1 MISVF
6 THLDEDYQFRWLAE
20 LQRIAKPGALVVL
33 TVNGAKNGQGFF
45 FERSYEEGLFPAW
58 YQNTYHSR
66 DYVFENFGKYFE
78 VLKTPAAQHERPSG
92 RGCAAKAVSV
102 SLSAPT
108 VGASDFYQ
116 SGDKSPHS
124 KEASDFHDRHDFYIL
139 SARMHTVRLPAE
151 PLVVI
156 QPTNRW
162 SLLSFKDIW
171 AYRELLFFLTWRD
184 VKVRY
189 KQTALGAAWA
199 ILQPLFMMIIFTIFF
214 GRLAAVDSA
223 GIPYPVFALAGLV
236 PWTFFSNAITA
247 SGNSLV
253 GSANLITKVYFPRL
267 IVPAAAMLAGLVDFL
282 LAFILL
288 CLLMIYY
295 QIVPTIQILFL
306 PVLVLLTALFS
317 LGVGTWFSALNV
329 NIATCALPSRF

>member
-1 MISVF
+1 MQSV
-6 THLDEDYQFRWLAE
+6 
-20 LQRIAKPGALVVL
+20 G
-33 TVNGAKNGQGFF
+33 
-45 FERSYEEGLFPAW
+45 
-58 YQNTYHSR
+58 
-66 DYVFENFGKYFE
+66 
-78 VLKTPAAQHERPSG
+78 
-92 RGCAAKAVSV
+92 
-102 SLSAPT
+102 
-108 VGASDFYQ
+108 
-116 SGDKSPHS
+116 
-124 KEASDFHDRHDFYIL
+124 
-139 SARMHTVRLPAE
+139 LPAE

-156 QPTNRW
+156 QPTKRW

-267 IVPAAAMLAGLVDFL
+267 IVPAAAMLAGLVDFV
-282 LAFILL
+282 LAFVLLILL
-288 CLLMIYY
+288 MLYY
-295 QIVPTIQILFL
+295 QIVPTIQLLFL

-329 NIATCALPSRF
+329 KYRDVRFALPFLIQLWLFVSSVILPSSAIPQKWRWLLTLNPMSGIIEGYRSALFGLPFDWPALGIASGLTILTLLYAIYAFGRVERSFADII

>member
-1 MISVF
+1 M
-6 THLDEDYQFRWLAE
+6 Q
-20 LQRIAKPGALVVL
+20 
-33 TVNGAKNGQGFF
+33 
-45 FERSYEEGLFPAW
+45 
-58 YQNTYHSR
+58 
-66 DYVFENFGKYFE
+66 
-78 VLKTPAAQHERPSG
+78 
-92 RGCAAKAVSV
+92 
-102 SLSAPT
+102 
-108 VGASDFYQ
+108 
-116 SGDKSPHS
+116 
-124 KEASDFHDRHDFYIL
+124 
-139 SARMHTVRLPAE
+139 TVRLPAE

-156 QPTNRW
+156 QPSKRW

-223 GIPYPVFALAGLV
+223 GIPYPLFALAGLV
-236 PWTFFSNAITA
+236 PWTFFANAITA

-282 LAFILL
+282 LAFVML

-295 QIVPTIQILFL
+295 RVPYDTD
-306 PVLVLLTALFS
+306 PVPAGSGFVDGTVQPRSRNVDVGFEREVSRRAVCTPVSDSVVAVRVVGHSSFDCGAAKMALVTA
-317 LGVGTWFSALNV
+317 
-329 NIATCALPSRF
+329 C